1 MTEDDRI
8 LCKAVSLLLD
18 YPSVEL
24 LDAIEEFRSNETTGW
39 KGGQVVWKCMDYL
52 VGTPLIKLQEEYTA
66 TFDLNQANSLNLS
79 YHRWGDGKERG
90 RALAHLSQLYA
101 EAGYE
106 IGAGELPD
114 FFPLLLEFLSVAPP
128 ESACEIMEKYG
139 LQIPALADRLAASGS
154 PSAGIVHHAAEL
166 FCMASDHPQRRAA
179 P

>member
-24 LDAIEEFRSNETTGW
+24 LDAIEGFRSNETTGW

-66 TFDLNQANSLNLS
+66 TFDLNPANSLNLS

-90 RALAHLSQLYA
+90 RALARLSHLYA
-101 EAGYE
+101 GAGYE
-106 IGAGELPD
+106 IADGELPD
-114 FFPLLLEFLSVAPP
+114 FLPLMLEFIAVGPP
-128 ESACEIMEKYG
+128 ESGCEIMEEYG
-139 LQIPALADRLAASGS
+139 PQITALADRLAASGS
-154 PSAGIVHHAAEL
+154 PYAGIVHHAAQL
-166 FCMASDHPQRRAA
+166 FCTTSDHHQERAA